1 MTQPKTNLDHIQDKI
16 FKQEMLV
23 RQLLI
28 WRFYGKK
35 IVFTNGC
42 FDLLHKGHVHYL
54 AQARD
59 LGDVLVIGLNSDDSV
74 RMLGKGASRP
84 LQDESARALILASLR
99 VVDAVV
105 PFSTATPA
113 DLIEMVQPD
122 VLVKGG
128 DYKDL
133 TQIVGYDTV
142 MRKGGVV
149 TTIPFIDGYSTSA
162 IENKIK
168 AGN

>member
-1 MTQPKTNLDHIQDKI
+1 MTQPKTNLEIIQDKI
-16 FKQEMLV
+16 FNEDELM
-23 RQLLI
+23 RQLLM

-59 LGDVLVIGLNSDDSV
+59 LGDVLVIGLNSDSSV
-74 RMLGKGASRP
+74 RTLGKGPARP
-84 LQDESARALILASLR
+84 LQDESARALILASLH
-99 VVDAVV
+99 VVSAVV
-105 PFSTATPA
+105 LFSTTTPES
-113 DLIEMVQPD
+113 LIELVQPD

-128 DYKDL
+128 DYQDL
-133 TQIVGYDTV
+133 TQIVGYETV
-142 MRKGGVV
+142 MRKGGIV
-149 TTIPFIDGYSTSA
+149 TTIPFIDGYSTTA

-168 AGN
+168 SEH

>member
-1 MTQPKTNLDHIQDKI
+1 MTQPKTNLEIIQDKI
-16 FKQEMLV
+16 FNEDELM
-23 RQLLI
+23 RQLLM

-59 LGDVLVIGLNSDDSV
+59 LGDVLVIGLNSDSSV
-74 RMLGKGASRP
+74 RTLGKGPARP
-84 LQDESARALILASLR
+84 LQDESARALILASLH
-99 VVDAVV
+99 VVSAVV
-105 PFSTATPA
+105 LFSTTTPA
-113 DLIEMVQPD
+113 SLIELVQPD

-128 DYKDL
+128 DYQDL
-133 TQIVGYDTV
+133 TQIVGYETV
-142 MRKGGVV
+142 MRKGGIV
-149 TTIPFIDGYSTSA
+149 TTIPFIDGYSTTA

-168 AGN
+168 SEH